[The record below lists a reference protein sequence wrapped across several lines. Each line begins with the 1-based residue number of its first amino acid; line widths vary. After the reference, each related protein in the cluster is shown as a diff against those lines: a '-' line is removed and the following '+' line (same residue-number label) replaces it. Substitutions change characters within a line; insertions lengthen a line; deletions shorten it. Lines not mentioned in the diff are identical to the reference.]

1 MFQPRRRDP
10 RGGPPREFPTRGV
23 DSPRQDTSSEN
34 IRQQKIISM
43 INDLNTIK
51 MQLSSTE
58 SKASRIDDVIAKLP
72 ARITSLR
79 QMNYLLQ
86 TNLEEDQLK
95 VAKNWATLGPSIKS
109 EISSRAA
116 TLRSEL
122 SSLERDIN
130 NSRMSSGFGIGG
142 FSGLDIRINTLRALV
157 SDFSS
162 RIQSGLVPLDSVLT
176 PIEQGLAS
184 AESTVKLTSSASF
197 KWKEGETPVIA
208 VPAKDMNEDVKGI
221 LTLTNQRIIYESEK
235 EVVLKKTLFIVTEK
249 KVERQTSLERAIGS
263 VGNITKGSVGFLAG
277 AGLYITFKQDNTQ
290 LKLDTTGEQADD
302 VIKYYGLITS
312 GQIDLDLNK
321 VKPKEQKP
329 AEKKV
334 ISCPKCGAPFTDEIY
349 RGQQTVQ
356 CKYCGTRISTQ

>member
-1 MFQPRRRDP
+1 MFRPQRRDP
-10 RGGPPREFPTRGV
+10 RGGPPREYPTRG
-23 DSPRQDTSSEN
+23 DGSPRQDTSSEN

-43 INDLNTIK
+43 INDLNMIK

-58 SKASRIDDVIAKLP
+58 SKVNNIEDVISKLP

-86 TNLEEDQLK
+86 TNLEEDQMK
-95 VAKNWATLGPSIKS
+95 AANSWATLSPSIKS
-109 EISSRAA
+109 EVSSRAA

-122 SSLERDIN
+122 SYLERDIN

-142 FSGLDIRINTLRALV
+142 LSGFDVRINTQKALAY
-157 SDFSS
+157 DLSS
-162 RIQSGLVPLDSVLT
+162 KIQSELVPIDSVLT
-176 PIEQGLAS
+176 PLQQGLAS

-208 VPAKDMNEDVKGI
+208 VPAKDMNEDINGI

-249 KVERQTSLERAIGS
+249 RVERQTSLDKPIGS
-263 VGNITKGSVGFLAG
+263 VEKITKGSVGFLAG
-277 AGLYITFKQDNTQ
+277 AGLYITIKQDNTQ
-290 LKLDTTGEQADD
+290 LKLDTTGEQADE

-321 VKPKEQKP
+321 VRPKDKKP
-329 AEKKV
+329 ADKLV
-334 ISCPKCGAPFTDEIY
+334 ISCPKCGAPYTDEVY

-356 CKYCGTRISTQ
+356 CKYCGTRITTQ

>member
-10 RGGPPREFPTRGV
+10 RGGPPREFPTRG
-23 DSPRQDTSSEN
+23 PPNQDASSEN

-43 INDLNTIK
+43 INDLNSIK
-51 MQLSSTE
+51 MQLSSAE
-58 SKASRIDDVIAKLP
+58 SKVNSIDDAIAKIP
-72 ARITSLR
+72 SRITSLR

-86 TNLEEDQLK
+86 TNFEEDQLK
-95 VAKNWATLGPSIKS
+95 AANNWATLGPLIKS
-109 EISSRAA
+109 EVSSRAM

-142 FSGLDIRINTLRALV
+142 LSGLDVRLNTQRALV
-157 SDFSS
+157 YDFSS
-162 RIQSGLVPLDSVLT
+162 RIQSGLVPIDSVLT
-176 PIEQGLAS
+176 PLEQGLAS
-184 AESTVKLTSSASF
+184 AESTVKLISSASF

-208 VPAKDMNEDVKGI
+208 VPAKDMKENVKGI

-235 EVVLKKTLFIVTEK
+235 EIILKKTLFIVTEK
-249 KVERQTSLERAIGS
+249 KVERQTSLEKPIGS
-263 VGNITKGSVGFLAG
+263 VDSITKGSVGLLAG
-277 AGLYITFKQDNTQ
+277 AGLYVSFKQDETQ

-302 VIKYYGLITS
+302 VVKYYGLITS

-321 VKPKEQKP
+321 VKPKDQKP
-329 AEKKV
+329 AEKQV
-334 ISCPKCGAPFTDEIY
+334 ISCPKCGAPYTDEIY